1 MDMCISAR
9 LRCVSRKHNQHR
21 HGESR
26 VTVEPS
32 GATMPQTT
40 HLAQEIATQPDDWER
55 VVARLD
61 DVAGHLPRPGERVA
75 TIGCGTSWFM
85 GQAYAARREDLG
97 QGPTDAYA
105 ASEHRLAR
113 GYDRVVLIS
122 RSGTTTEVMEVVEQ
136 LRASGTPH
144 VALVA
149 TPGTPVA
156 DRSDATIMLDDVD
169 EQSVVQTRFATTTL
183 ALLRASLGDDIAKV
197 AEQARGVLAEDAA
210 TAYGRLVD
218 TEQVTFLGRGWTV
231 GLANEA
237 GLKLR
242 ESAQFWSESYPAM
255 EYRHGPISIAAPGR
269 AVWAFG
275 EVPEGL
281 EEQVRATGAHF
292 EHRDIDPLA
301 ELVRLHRLCLGKADA
316 LGLAPDAPRNLTR
329 SIVLT

>member
-1 MDMCISAR
+1 
-9 LRCVSRKHNQHR
+9 
-21 HGESR
+21 
-26 VTVEPS
+26 
-32 GATMPQTT
+32 MPQTT

-55 VVARLD
+55 VVTRLD
-61 DVAGHLPRPGERVA
+61 DVARHLPRPGERVA

-85 GQAYAARREDLG
+85 GQAYAVRREELG

-105 ASEHRLAR
+105 ASEHQLAR

-122 RSGTTTEVMEVVEQ
+122 RSGTTSEVMAVVEE

-144 VALVA
+144 VSIVA
-149 TPGTPVA
+149 TAGTPVA
-156 DRSDATIMLDDVD
+156 ERSDATVLLDDVD

-183 ALLRASLGDDIAKV
+183 ALLRASLGDDMRPV
-197 AEQARGVLAEDAA
+197 AEQARAVLAEDTSA
-210 TAYGRLVD
+210 AYGHLALA
-218 TEQVTFLGRGWTV
+218 EQVTFLGRGWSN
-231 GLANEA
+231 GIANEA
-237 GLKLR
+237 ALKLR

-281 EEQVRATGAHF
+281 PEQVRATGAHF

-301 ELVRLHRLCLGKADA
+301 DLVRLHRLCLGKADA
-316 LGLAPDAPRNLTR
+316 AGLDPDAPRNLTR

>member
-1 MDMCISAR
+1 
-9 LRCVSRKHNQHR
+9 
-21 HGESR
+21 
-26 VTVEPS
+26 
-32 GATMPQTT
+32 MPQTT

-55 VVARLD
+55 VVGRLD
-61 DVAGHLPRPGERVA
+61 EIAGVLPRSGERVA

-105 ASEHRLAR
+105 ASEHRLSR

-144 VALVA
+144 VSFVA

-197 AEQARGVLAEDAA
+197 AEQARAVLAEDAG
-210 TAYGRLVD
+210 TAYGPLVD

-237 GLKLR
+237 ALKLR

-269 AVWAFG
+269 AVWAIG
-275 EVPEGL
+275 AVPDGL
-281 EEQVRATGAHF
+281 AEDVRATGAHF
-292 EHRDIDPLA
+292 EHAARDGLA
-301 ELVRLHRLCLGKADA
+301 ELVRVHRLCLEVSRRR
-316 LGLAPDAPRNLTR
+316 GLDPDVPRHLSR
-329 SIVLT
+329 SIILDR